1 MGAVAGPLLDRTF
14 FTEEQGP
21 PAADRYSARV
31 GLVALKGTLTVASSS
46 KLVAVIG
53 GDIKDHEVV
62 IFDFSEAVHL
72 DDSAAMV
79 MQRLFEVASAAR
91 TEVVVCGLSGSV
103 ARTLRTL
110 DILRGIAQDRL
121 TGTLDEARTVASE
134 LLNERPAAG

>member
-1 MGAVAGPLLDRTF
+1 M
-14 FTEEQGP
+14 
-21 PAADRYSARV
+21 
-31 GLVALKGTLTVASSS
+31 ASSS

-79 MQRLFEVASAAR
+79 MRRLFEVASAAR

-110 DILRGIAQDRL
+110 DIVRGIAQDRL

-134 LLNERPAAG
+134 LLNERPATG

>member
-1 MGAVAGPLLDRTF
+1 M
-14 FTEEQGP
+14 
-21 PAADRYSARV
+21 
-31 GLVALKGTLTVASSS
+31 ALKGTLTVASSS

-79 MQRLFEVASAAR
+79 MRRLFEVASAAR
-91 TEVVVCGLSGSV
+91 TEVVICGLSGSV

-121 TGTLDEARTVASE
+121 TGTLDEARTVASD

>member
-1 MGAVAGPLLDRTF
+1 MVSGLLGGLPGAGATMGTVVNIRAGGSTRLS
-14 FTEEQGP
+14 G
-21 PAADRYSARV
+21 A
-31 GLVALKGTLTVASSS
+31 VASSS
-46 KLVAVIG
+46 KLAAVIG

-79 MQRLFEVASAAR
+79 MRRLFEVASAAR
-91 TEVVVCGLSGSV
+91 TEVVICGLSGSV

-121 TGTLDEARTVASE
+121 TGTLDEARTVASD

>member
-1 MGAVAGPLLDRTF
+1 MIMSSGRNKAISGNT
-14 FTEEQGP
+14 
-21 PAADRYSARV
+21 
-31 GLVALKGTLTVASSS
+31 ASSMTPKIMS
-46 KLVAVIG
+46 RKKG
-53 GDIKDHEVV
+53 
-62 IFDFSEAVHL
+62 
-72 DDSAAMV
+72 SAAMV
-79 MQRLFEVASAAR
+79 MRRLFEVASAAR